1 MTMQAFKGAKEDFV
15 LLAEAGFIAINQADE
30 DAALKLFR
38 AASLMKPDNTLPRIG
53 MGYLHFLKLELK
65 QASKIFQEVLDQEP
79 GNDMANALYG
89 LSLALSPTETVKGE
103 KILEE
108 ASQTAKD
115 PTVKTMALTA
125 IDFLEKFVKKP
136 GGMHAAPPP
145 AKEKKEKEKHPK
157 KKK

>member
-1 MTMQAFKGAKEDFV
+1 MEQFKSTRQDFI

-38 AASLMKPDNTLPRIG
+38 AAELMEPNNTLPKIG

-65 QASKIFQEVLDQEP
+65 QAGKIFEDVLAQEP
-79 GNDMANALYG
+79 GNEMAHAMLG
-89 LSLALSPTETVKGE
+89 LSMALSPTETLKGE

-108 ASQTAKD
+108 TAKNAKD

-125 IDFLEKFVKKP
+125 KEFVDKFVKKP
-136 GGMHAAPPP
+136 GAVAAQP
-145 AKEKKEKEKHPK
+145 AKEKKK
-157 KKK
+157 K

>member
-1 MTMQAFKGAKEDFV
+1 MPQFKSAKKDFI

-38 AASLMKPDNTLPRIG
+38 AAELLEPSNTLPRIG

-65 QASKIFQEVLDQEP
+65 QAGKIFEDVLSQEP
-79 GNDMANALYG
+79 DNEMATAMLG

-103 KILEE
+103 KMLE
-108 ASQTAKD
+108 AAAKNSKN

-125 IDFLEKFVKKP
+125 KEFVEKFVKKP
-136 GGMHAAPPP
+136 GDIAHPP
-145 AKEKKEKEKHPK
+145 KEKKK
-157 KKK
+157 K